1 MYYALGACYLFTGR
15 FEDAIRICKKATER
29 NPKDMFAHLY
39 LTSAYSASGRE
50 EEARATAKEIL
61 RINPKFPVKS
71 FSKTISYK
79 KQEDKELFIGGLRK
93 AGLK

>member
-1 MYYALGACYLFTGR
+1 
-15 FEDAIRICKKATER
+15 
-29 NPKDMFAHLY
+29 
-39 LTSAYSASGRE
+39 LTSAYSAAGRE

-61 RINPKFPVKS
+61 KINPKFSVES
-71 FSKTISYK
+71 YSKARAYK